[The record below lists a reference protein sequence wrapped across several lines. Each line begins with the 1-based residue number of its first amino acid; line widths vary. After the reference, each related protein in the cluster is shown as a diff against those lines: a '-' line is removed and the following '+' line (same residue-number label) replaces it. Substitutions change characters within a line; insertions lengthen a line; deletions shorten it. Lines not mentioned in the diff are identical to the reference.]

1 MLEVI
6 FYRDGRD
13 RIAEVSAR
21 GHADFD
27 EYGQD
32 VVCAAV
38 SAILQA
44 ARLGLETYA
53 GVELQAL
60 QKPGHFRLRW
70 PERQRDL
77 ESLRAIVATAE
88 LAVERIAGRFP
99 DHVRLQRR
107 RLTRGLGGRASGR
120 VTSLADRRRQDDV

>member
-60 QKPGHFRLRW
+60 QKP
-70 PERQRDL
+70 DL

>member
-13 RIAEVSAR
+13 RIAAVSAR

-27 EYGQD
+27 QYGQD
-32 VVCAAV
+32 IVCAGV

-44 ARLGLETYA
+44 ARLGLEAYA
-53 GVELQAL
+53 GVELQFL
-60 QKPGHFRLRW
+60 QKPGHLRLQW
-70 PERQRDL
+70 PEEQRDL
-77 ESLRAIVATAE
+77 ESLRAILATAE
-88 LAVERIAGRFP
+88 LAIERIAGRFP

-107 RLTRGLGGRASGR
+107 RFTRSVGGKAPGR
-120 VTSLADRRRQDDV
+120 VTSSADRRRQHDV